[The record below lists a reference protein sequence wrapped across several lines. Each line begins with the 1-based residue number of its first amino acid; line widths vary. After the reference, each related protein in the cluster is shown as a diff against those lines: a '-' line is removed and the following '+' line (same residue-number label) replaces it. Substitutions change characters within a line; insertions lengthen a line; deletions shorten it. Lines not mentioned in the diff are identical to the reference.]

1 MAQLRIRWKKSTI
14 GYPERQRETIR
25 SLGLRRLNAVVVLED
40 TPTVRGM
47 AHAVRHLVEMTEV
60 PAGEQ
65 AGG

>member
-60 PAGEQ
+60 PVGEQ

>member
-65 AGG
+65 VGG